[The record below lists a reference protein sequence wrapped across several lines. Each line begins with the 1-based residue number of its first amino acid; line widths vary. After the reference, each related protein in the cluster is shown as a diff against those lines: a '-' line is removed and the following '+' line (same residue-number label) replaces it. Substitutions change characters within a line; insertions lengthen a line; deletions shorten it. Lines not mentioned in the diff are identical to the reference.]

1 MNERRRVCL
10 VTGGNAGI
18 GLATCR
24 ALAAG
29 GAGVVL
35 VCRNAEKGRRAV
47 AAIRRKTANPNVHLQ
62 VCDLASLTAVRQ
74 LAADVARRFPTLNV
88 LINNA
93 AMYTETRELTVDGL
107 ESQFATNYLAMF
119 LLTRLL
125 LGVLTENAPA
135 RIINLSTVNH
145 FQVRLDLD
153 DLQSSRSW
161 EPKVVHMRSKLAVIL
176 FTYELAR
183 RIAGSNVTANCVHPG
198 VIATNLLGRVRG
210 IPRGQRVPE
219 VIGGD
224 PLEVGAD
231 TPVYLA
237 TSREVDGVSGKYFEA
252 RRAVPSSDETYDEE
266 KAARLWE
273 ISESL
278 TGPG

>member
-1 MNERRRVCL
+1 MSERRRVCL

-24 ALAAG
+24 ALAAA

-35 VCRNAEKGRRAV
+35 VCRNAERGRNAV
-47 AAIRRKTANPNVHLQ
+47 AAIRRETDNPNVHLQ
-62 VCDLASLTAVRQ
+62 VCDLASLAAVRQ

-119 LLTRLL
+119 LLTRLM

-145 FQVRLDLD
+145 FEVRLDLD
-153 DLQSSRSW
+153 DLQSSQSW

-198 VIATNLLGRVRG
+198 VIATNLLGQVRRV
-210 IPRGQRVPE
+210 PRERRVPE

-237 TSREVDGVSGKYFEA
+237 TAREVDGVSGKYFEA

-266 KAARLWE
+266 KAARLWQ

-278 TGPG
+278 TGLG